1 LKKYEDRLKS
11 VADPRRRTY
20 SVMLS
25 ALDDNVGLLLK
36 ALDRN
41 KHEQYAAVFLS
52 DNGGPTQGN
61 TSRNDPV
68 RGVKAQVYEGGFS
81 IPFMMQW
88 PGHVPKGKVYS
99 DPVIALDLLP
109 TFTAVAGGRPDAS
122 RKVDGVNLLPFVE
135 GRTKAAAR
143 APVLALRTA
152 VGHARRRLEARLY
165 GRARGAL

>member
-1 LKKYEDRLKS
+1 VHGPLESLKKYEDRLTS

-81 IPFMMQW
+81 IP
-88 PGHVPKGKVYS
+88 S
-99 DPVIALDLLP
+99 
-109 TFTAVAGGRPDAS
+109 
-122 RKVDGVNLLPFVE
+122 
-135 GRTKAAAR
+135 
-143 APVLALRTA
+143 
-152 VGHARRRLEARLY
+152 
-165 GRARGAL
+165 